1 MFLINE
7 ILRKFQCRFTCFN
20 CQSKKGGGGG
30 NWIKTEN
37 HPKYTN
43 SFI

>member
-7 ILRKFQCRFTCFN
+7 ILRKFQCRFN
-20 CQSKKGGGGG
+20 CQSKKGGGGGGG

>member
-7 ILRKFQCRFTCFN
+7 ILRKFQCRFN
-20 CQSKKGGGGG
+20 CQSKKGGGGGG